1 MLVTLGENGC
11 CIVNRARHVFFPTE
25 KTNCVDSVGA
35 GDSFIGTLAYILSKN
50 YNVADAVMCALK
62 IASLSVTRYGAQK
75 SYSTAEDIPLEY
87 RGVRSA
93 VSGEDLLEL

>member
-35 GDSFIGTLAYILSKN
+35 GDSFIGTLAYILSKH

>member
-11 CIVNRARHVFFPTE
+11 CIISRTRHAFFPTE

-35 GDSFIGTLAYILSKN
+35 GDSFIGTLAFYLSKN
-50 YNVADAVMCALK
+50 YNIAEAVKGALK

-75 SYSTAEDIPLEY
+75 SYSYAEDVPLEY
-87 RGVRSA
+87 QSVRS
-93 VSGEDLLEL
+93 VVNSEDLLVL